1 MNIRHLNCPGR
12 LNLKRASGLSWRFLF
27 LPLLVS
33 LIAPG
38 QAQVAVPRPGRQLLK
53 PSQSAEAA
61 PESAWLDLRQNNP
74 SRSKVQAAP
83 AWVESVAFSPAK
95 GTAETP
101 AKSVFRIRLSR
112 PNESCQILL
121 FRLYFDDKPEQQPE
135 LIAWDESGTQLLH
148 SGPLGQKTSLAT
160 STTTIV
166 PMIGVTAL
174 DVEVPGDGRSVR
186 GAYLDWMKSSQ
197 VMRPIHEESE
207 TAIPAPFAAA
217 APLKAGEEDAEVF
230 GTVTA
235 PLTTDTIPIGSSI
248 QNGAAFQFGIEA
260 QPLVAMLTFEVAS
273 PQIEA
278 PPEIYVNGHNIGA
291 ASLVLPDLADP
302 AYRGLSLSLLQT
314 MQFQYTGW
322 VRAQKIV
329 PASILKAGSN
339 DVIIL
344 AGAGTS
350 ASAIR
355 ETQIQLKYLWDKSDY
370 LLEPLK

>member
-1 MNIRHLNCPGR
+1 MLFRFAALASFVIAVAAL
-12 LNLKRASGLSWRFLF
+12 RAQHA
-27 LPLLVS
+27 LPPAGS
-33 LIAPG
+33 QI
-38 QAQVAVPRPGRQLLK
+38 LK
-53 PSQSAEAA
+53 PSQSAQAA
-61 PESAWLDLRQNNP
+61 PDSAWLDLRQKNP
-74 SRSKVQAAP
+74 AHSKVQAAP
-83 AWVESVAFSPAK
+83 AWVESVTFAPGK
-95 GTAETP
+95 HPTEGP
-101 AKSVFRIRLSR
+101 AKSVFRIRLTR
-112 PNESCQILL
+112 PNEDCQILL

-135 LIAWDESGTQLLH
+135 LVAWDESGTQLLR

-160 STTTIV
+160 SSTTIV
-166 PMIGVTAL
+166 PMIGVTAI

-197 VMRPIHEESE
+197 VMRPMHEEPQ

-217 APLKAGEEDAEVF
+217 PPLKAGEEDAEVF

-235 PLTTDTIPIGSSI
+235 PLTAETIAIGSSL
-248 QNGAAFQFGIEA
+248 QNGGAFEFGLEA
-260 QPLVAMLTFEVAS
+260 QPLVALLTFEVAS
-273 PQIEA
+273 PQIDV
-278 PPEIYVNGHNIGA
+278 PPEIYVNGQDVGP

-329 PASILKAGSN
+329 PASILKAGTN
-339 DVIIL
+339 DVIII

>member
-1 MNIRHLNCPGR
+1 VT
-12 LNLKRASGLSWRFLF
+12 F
-27 LPLLVS
+27 
-33 LIAPG
+33 APG
-38 QAQVAVPRPGRQLLK
+38 K
-53 PSQSAEAA
+53 PAT
-61 PESAWLDLRQNNP
+61 D
-74 SRSKVQAAP
+74 
-83 AWVESVAFSPAK
+83 
-95 GTAETP
+95 GP

-112 PNESCQILL
+112 PNEDCQILL

-135 LIAWDESGTQLLH
+135 LIAWDESGTQLLR

-160 STTTIV
+160 SSTTIV
-166 PMIGVTAL
+166 PMIGVTAI
-174 DVEVPGDGRSVR
+174 DVEVPGDGHSVR
-186 GAYLDWMKSSQ
+186 GVYLDWMKSSQ
-197 VMRPIHEESE
+197 VMRPMHEEPQTS
-207 TAIPAPFAAA
+207 IPAPFAAA
-217 APLKAGEEDAEVF
+217 PPLKAGEEDAEVF

-235 PLTTDTIPIGSSI
+235 PLTAETIAIGSSLRD
-248 QNGAAFQFGIEA
+248 GAAFQFGLEA
-260 QPLVAMLTFEVAS
+260 QPLVALLTFEVAS
-273 PQIEA
+273 PQIDV
-278 PPEIYVNGHNIGA
+278 PPEIYVNGQDVGP

-329 PASILKAGSN
+329 PASILKAGTN
-339 DVIIL
+339 DVIII

>member
-1 MNIRHLNCPGR
+1 MLFRFVAFAFFIVLAAP
-12 LNLKRASGLSWRFLF
+12 LRAQHA
-27 LPLLVS
+27 LPP
-33 LIAPG
+33 AG
-38 QAQVAVPRPGRQLLK
+38 TQVLK

-61 PESAWLDLRQNNP
+61 PDSAWLDLRQNKP
-74 SRSKVQAAP
+74 AHSKMQAAP
-83 AWVESVAFSPAK
+83 DWVESVTFAPGKSASD
-95 GTAETP
+95 GP
-101 AKSVFRIRLSR
+101 AKSVFRIRLVR
-112 PNESCQILL
+112 PNEDCQILL
-121 FRLYFDDKPEQQPE
+121 FRLYFDDNPEAQPE
-135 LIAWDESGTQLLH
+135 LVAWDESGTQLLR

-160 STTTIV
+160 SSTTIV
-166 PMIGVTAL
+166 PMIGVTAI

-197 VMRPIHEESE
+197 VMRPMHEEPQTS
-207 TAIPAPFAAA
+207 IPAPFAAA
-217 APLKAGEEDAEVF
+217 PALKAGEEDAEVF

-235 PLTTDTIPIGSSI
+235 PLTAETIPIGSSL
-248 QNGAAFQFGIEA
+248 QNGGAFEFGLEA
-260 QPLVAMLTFEVAS
+260 QPLVALLTFEVAS

-278 PPEIYVNGHNIGA
+278 PPEIYVNGQDIGP

-329 PASILKAGSN
+329 PASILKAGTN
-339 DVIIL
+339 DVIIM

>member
-1 MNIRHLNCPGR
+1 VTL
-12 LNLKRASGLSWRFLF
+12 
-27 LPLLVS
+27 
-33 LIAPG
+33 APG
-38 QAQVAVPRPGRQLLK
+38 KDTTDG
-53 PSQSAEAA
+53 
-61 PESAWLDLRQNNP
+61 
-74 SRSKVQAAP
+74 
-83 AWVESVAFSPAK
+83 
-95 GTAETP
+95 P

-112 PNESCQILL
+112 PNEDCQILL
-121 FRLYFDDKPEQQPE
+121 FRLYFDDKPDQQPE
-135 LIAWDESGTQLLH
+135 LIAWDESGTQLLR

-160 STTTIV
+160 SSTTIV
-166 PMIGVTAL
+166 PMIGVTAI
-174 DVEVPGDGRSVR
+174 DVEVQGDGRSVR

-197 VMRPIHEESE
+197 VMRPMHEEPQTS
-207 TAIPAPFAAA
+207 IPAPFAAA
-217 APLKAGEEDAEVF
+217 PPLKAGEEDAEVF

-235 PLTTDTIPIGSSI
+235 PLTAETIAIGSSL
-248 QNGAAFQFGIEA
+248 QNGGAFEFGLEA
-260 QPLVAMLTFEVAS
+260 QPLVALLTFEVAS
-273 PQIEA
+273 PQIDV
-278 PPEIYVNGHNIGA
+278 PPEIYVNGQDVGP

-329 PASILKAGSN
+329 PASILKAGTN
-339 DVIIL
+339 DVIII

>member
-1 MNIRHLNCPGR
+1 MLFRFVGLAFFVTAATA
-12 LNLKRASGLSWRFLF
+12 LRAQHA
-27 LPLLVS
+27 LPPAGS
-33 LIAPG
+33 QI
-38 QAQVAVPRPGRQLLK
+38 LK

-61 PESAWLDLRQNNP
+61 PDSAWLDLRQNNP
-74 SRSKVQAAP
+74 AHSKVQAAP
-83 AWVESVAFSPAK
+83 AWVESVTLTPGK
-95 GTAETP
+95 DTTDGP

-112 PNESCQILL
+112 PNEDCQILL
-121 FRLYFDDKPEQQPE
+121 FRLYFDDKPDRQPE
-135 LIAWDESGTQLLH
+135 LIAWDESGTQLLR

-160 STTTIV
+160 SSTTIV
-166 PMIGVTAL
+166 PMIGVTAI
-174 DVEVPGDGRSVR
+174 DVEVQGDGRSVR

-197 VMRPIHEESE
+197 VMRPMHEEPQTS
-207 TAIPAPFAAA
+207 IPAPFAAA
-217 APLKAGEEDAEVF
+217 PPLKAGEEDAEVF

-235 PLTTDTIPIGSSI
+235 PLTAETIAIGSSL
-248 QNGAAFQFGIEA
+248 QNGGAFEFGLEA
-260 QPLVAMLTFEVAS
+260 QPLVALLTFEVAS
-273 PQIEA
+273 PQIDV
-278 PPEIYVNGHNIGA
+278 PPEIYVNGQDVGP

-329 PASILKAGSN
+329 PASILKAGTN
-339 DVIIL
+339 DVIII